1 LAIGQVLISTGA
13 SNTAY
18 AATAVTISNGP
29 AYDQL
34 NAGSFYQTSLRETK
48 TNIEVYNGD
57 ALEII
62 SRTTVVSFA
71 YKTSPDVIHYGF
83 IADDTPV
90 ELSTIEKNRMDTNSS
105 IGILIKAVQELEDRI
120 KKLENN

>member
-1 LAIGQVLISTGA
+1 MCTGA
-13 SNTAY
+13 SNNAY

-29 AYDQL
+29 AYDQV
-34 NAGSFYQTSLRETK
+34 NAGSFYQTSKRDTK

-71 YKTSPDVIHYGF
+71 YKTSSDIIHYGF

-90 ELSTIEKNRMDTNSS
+90 ELSTVNKDRMDTNST
-105 IGILIKAVQELEDRI
+105 IGILIKAVQELEARI
-120 KKLENN
+120 KHLENND